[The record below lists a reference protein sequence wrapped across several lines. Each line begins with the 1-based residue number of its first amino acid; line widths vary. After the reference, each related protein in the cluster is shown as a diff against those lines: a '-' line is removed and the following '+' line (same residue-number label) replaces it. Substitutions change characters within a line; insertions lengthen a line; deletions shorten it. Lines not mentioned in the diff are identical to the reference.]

1 MFISIEGPDGAGKTT
16 QAMLLVERLKA
27 TVARVLYVREPG
39 GTPVGE
45 ELRRILKSGGDISPR
60 TELLLFEAARSE
72 IVDKVIRPAL
82 ARGEVVVADR
92 FSDSSVAYQAYGRGL
107 PGDEVRRL
115 NAFATSGLTPG
126 LTFLLDLAP
135 NVAEARTLDRDARVT
150 TPRRFESES
159 AEFHRRVSDGYRA
172 LAAAEPQ
179 RWRVIDA
186 SRPPDAIASSIWAQV
201 ASRLGLRA
209 T

>member
-16 QAMLLVERLKA
+16 QAVLLTERLKA
-27 TVARVLYVREPG
+27 AGARALYVREPG
-39 GTPVGE
+39 GTPAGE

-60 TELLLFEAARSE
+60 TELLLFEAARAE

-107 PGDEVRRL
+107 PGDVVRRL

-126 LTFLLDLAP
+126 LTFLLDLP
-135 NVAEARTLDRDARVT
+135 QDVAKARTSDRDAGVAL
-150 TPRRFESES
+150 PRRFEIEP
-159 AEFHRRVSDGYRA
+159 AEFHRRVSNGYRA
-172 LAAAEPQ
+172 LAAAEPE

-186 SRPPDAIASSIWAQV
+186 SRPPETIASDIWAHV
-201 ASRLGLRA
+201 AASLDLRA
-209 T
+209 P